1 MGRRLRPAPVT
12 RLVYVVAPVCFL
24 AAVLALAIPA
34 LTSGHAPRTARS
46 GPGTTSR
53 PGGPAAGVPVDSA
66 LFQAGSCRLFAP
78 ISGNRHQ
85 TVFLDAGHGG
95 VDPGAVGKTTA
106 GRTVYEDDLA
116 LRVELDVL
124 ALLRSDGFTVVVSR
138 TADSLV
144 GRLGSQDFSGGVLSP
159 KGVHDDVA
167 ARDRCADLAHAAVL
181 VGIYFNAGGSPQN
194 AGCIT
199 AYDRARTFWRENLRL
214 ARLVQRDVLSALNS
228 HGWGVPNDGVE
239 PDVGLG
245 APALDDPAQDYGH
258 LLLLGP
264 AAPGWF
270 STPSDMPGALVE
282 PLFVTDPFEASI
294 GVSATGQQAMASGI
308 ALAVEQFLHPGT
320 VNRASPKHVG

>member
-1 MGRRLRPAPVT
+1 MDHRRRPGVVS
-12 RLVYVVAPVCFL
+12 RLVFVAAAVCLL
-24 AAVLALAIPA
+24 AAVLALAVPA
-34 LTSGHAPRTARS
+34 LTSGHAPETARG
-46 GPGTTSR
+46 GPGSTNP
-53 PGGPAAGVPVDSA
+53 PGGPAAGVPVDRA

-78 ISGNRHQ
+78 TSGNRHR

-95 VDPGAVGKTTA
+95 VDPGATGKTEA

-116 LRVELDVL
+116 LRVELDTL
-124 ALLRSDGFTVVVSR
+124 ALLRSDGYTVVVSR

-144 GRLGSQDFSGGVLSP
+144 GRLGSQDFSGGVLTP
-159 KGVHDDVA
+159 QGVHDDVA

-194 AGCIT
+194 AGCVT

-214 ARLVQRDVLSALNS
+214 ARMVQSDVLSALNS
-228 HGWGVPNDGVE
+228 HGWRVPNDGVM

-245 APALDDPAQDYGH
+245 APALDDAAQDYGH

-270 STPSDMPGALVE
+270 SIPSDMPGALIE

-294 GVSATGQQAMASGI
+294 GVSATGQQAIAGGI
-308 ALAVEQFLHPGT
+308 ARAVKQYLDPGAA
-320 VNRASPKHVG
+320 NPASPRHVE

>member
-1 MGRRLRPAPVT
+1 VGHRLRPAVVS
-12 RLVYVVAPVCFL
+12 RLVFISAAVCFL
-24 AAVLALAIPA
+24 AVVLALAVPA
-34 LTSGHAPRTARS
+34 LTRGHAPGSARG
-46 GPGTTSR
+46 GPGSANR
-53 PGGPAAGVPVDSA
+53 PGGAAVGVPVDRA
-66 LFQAGSCRLFAP
+66 LFHAGSCMLFAP
-78 ISGNRHQ
+78 TSGNRHQ

-95 VDPGAVGKTTA
+95 VDPGATGKTKA

-116 LRVELDVL
+116 LRVELDTL
-124 ALLRSDGFTVVVSR
+124 ALLRSDGYTVVVSR

-144 GRLGSQDFSGGVLSP
+144 GRLGSQDFSGGVLTP
-159 KGVHDDVA
+159 QGVHDDVG

-194 AGCIT
+194 AGCVT

-214 ARLVQRDVLSALNS
+214 ARLVQSDVLSALNS
-228 HGWGVPNDGVE
+228 HGWGVPNDGVMS
-239 PDVGLG
+239 DVDLG
-245 APALDDPAQDYGH
+245 APALDDAAQDYGH

-270 STPSDMPGALVE
+270 STPSDMPGALIE

-308 ALAVEQFLHPGT
+308 ALAVEQYLDPGAA
-320 VNRASPKHVG
+320 NPASP

>member
-1 MGRRLRPAPVT
+1 VVT
-12 RLVYVVAPVCFL
+12 RRVFVLTAVCFL
-24 AAVLALAIPA
+24 AAVLGFAIPA
-34 LTSGHAPRTARS
+34 LTSGHAPGTAR
-46 GPGTTSR
+46 GRPGSASR
-53 PGGPAAGVPVDSA
+53 PGGPVAGVPVDPA

-78 ISGNRHQ
+78 TSGNRHQ

-95 VDPGAVGKTTA
+95 VDPGAVGKTKA

-116 LRVELDVL
+116 LRVELDAL

-144 GRLGSQDFSGGVLSP
+144 GRLGSQDFSGGVLTP
-159 KGVHDDVA
+159 QGVHDDVA

-214 ARLVQRDVLSALNS
+214 ARLVQSDVLSALNS
-228 HGWGVPNDGVE
+228 HAWGVPNDGVK

-264 AAPGWF
+264 AEAGWF
-270 STPSDMPGALVE
+270 PTPSDMPGALIE
-282 PLFVTDPFEASI
+282 SLFVTDPFEASI
-294 GVSATGQQAMASGI
+294 GVSATGQQAIAGGI
-308 ALAVEQFLHPGT
+308 ALAVEQYLHPGT